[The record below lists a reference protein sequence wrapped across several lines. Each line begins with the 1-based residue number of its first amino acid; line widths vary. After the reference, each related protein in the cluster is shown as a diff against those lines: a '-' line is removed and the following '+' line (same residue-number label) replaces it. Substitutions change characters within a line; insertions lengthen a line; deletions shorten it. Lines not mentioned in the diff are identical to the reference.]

1 VDSIIKRGMSEGNHL
16 PRSFARINKL
26 LPQYNPKQIRNRY
39 VSKIYFVFYFFF
51 EKKNPDQVL

>member
-1 VDSIIKRGMSEGNHL
+1 MSEGNHL